1 MEVSMICVAAGPIIS
16 IIVSA
21 LKRIP
26 FVKRYPKSV
35 AFFISAVAG
44 TVTSMYGNVGGLS
57 IAELT
62 QCVIVQFSAAV
73 ATHEAVTN
81 QLPKIGLGSGDYEKD
96 RV

>member
-1 MEVSMICVAAGPIIS
+1 MDTSTICIVAGPIIS

-44 TVTSMYGNVGGLS
+44 TVTSLYGNVGGLS
-57 IAELT
+57 IADLT

-73 ATHEAVTN
+73 ATHEAITN
-81 QLPKIGLGSGDYEKD
+81 QVQKIGSDSDYPD
-96 RV
+96 SSAI